1 MAAGGAEGKQAS
13 PGRGA
18 AGLGEAGMGGMG
30 WEAGR
35 GKREGS
41 GFWPMLCPPP
51 LPSHSTRPH
60 VQVWEA
66 GTGLPAQ
73 LHRAGCIPTPLGV
86 CG

>member
-41 GFWPMLCPPP
+41 GFWPMLCPPRCP
-51 LPSHSTRPH
+51 LIRPDPTFRSGRP
-60 VQVWEA
+60 A
-66 GTGLPAQ
+66 LGSPLSCTGLAAFR
-73 LHRAGCIPTPLGV
+73 LL
-86 CG
+86 

>member
-1 MAAGGAEGKQAS
+1 
-13 PGRGA
+13 
-18 AGLGEAGMGGMG
+18 MGGWKG
-30 WEAGR
+30 E
-35 GKREGS
+35 EG
-41 GFWPMLCPPP
+41 GVWLLANALPPP